1 MLEDLLF
8 NNEYYLERIEE
19 HFDYLRETWNRMRG
33 KRAIKEYQGL
43 KFLRGFEARV
53 ASDVDAVDPVNPSDP
68 NIVLHNLQALADLF
82 RIILYK
88 RGLNKHVD
96 CPPIKDKLLEELL
109 NDNVA
114 LAKWQR
120 AEISREVLLT
130 DLFDLLNAVDSRLT
144 VGDFFTATNVQFNR
158 NEDSLSFK
166 LTLSNGSTTEIV
178 LKLDKRTSRSA
189 YVYREDSGLSFSEL
203 FNDLISGIR
212 RDELSEQLRNLPLSF
227 FVNYGNYSYSETRKL
242 LSYHRGY
249 SVGEQL
255 KKQRDSSEQ
264 LYLFEDEAPISLKIY
279 QTFKHLRALAEFV
292 APLSEELEIENRRTH
307 LTDLT
312 WELSNMLPAFEGYLK
327 GVAVRELKAILD
339 NQDLDD
345 NEAVKK
351 VEEQLKRGVTLELL
365 MKNRQSKQE
374 SDLKFLSIISI
385 FIGIGIFTTL
395 ALVFK
400 RLYDSGGK
408 SINFFKPLSQNL
420 YETIEQITS
429 ELEDD
434 PEPSN
439 SSILL

>member
-1 MLEDLLF
+1 M
-8 NNEYYLERIEE
+8 
-19 HFDYLRETWNRMRG
+19 
-33 KRAIKEYQGL
+33 
-43 KFLRGFEARV
+43 
-53 ASDVDAVDPVNPSDP
+53 
-68 NIVLHNLQALADLF
+68 
-82 RIILYK
+82 
-88 RGLNKHVD
+88 
-96 CPPIKDKLLEELL
+96 
-109 NDNVA
+109 
-114 LAKWQR
+114 
-120 AEISREVLLT
+120 
-130 DLFDLLNAVDSRLT
+130 
-144 VGDFFTATNVQFNR
+144 
-158 NEDSLSFK
+158 
-166 LTLSNGSTTEIV
+166 
-178 LKLDKRTSRSA
+178 
-189 YVYREDSGLSFSEL
+189 
-203 FNDLISGIR
+203 
-212 RDELSEQLRNLPLSF
+212 
-227 FVNYGNYSYSETRKL
+227 
-242 LSYHRGY
+242 
-249 SVGEQL
+249 
-255 KKQRDSSEQ
+255 
-264 LYLFEDEAPISLKIY
+264 FEDEAPISLKIY

>member
-255 KKQRDSSEQ
+255 KNNVILVSSS
-264 LYLFEDEAPISLKIY
+264 IC
-279 QTFKHLRALAEFV
+279 LR
-292 APLSEELEIENRRTH
+292 T
-307 LTDLT
+307 
-312 WELSNMLPAFEGYLK
+312 
-327 GVAVRELKAILD
+327 
-339 NQDLDD
+339 
-345 NEAVKK
+345 
-351 VEEQLKRGVTLELL
+351 
-365 MKNRQSKQE
+365 
-374 SDLKFLSIISI
+374 
-385 FIGIGIFTTL
+385 
-395 ALVFK
+395 
-400 RLYDSGGK
+400 
-408 SINFFKPLSQNL
+408 KPLF
-420 YETIEQITS
+420 
-429 ELEDD
+429 
-434 PEPSN
+434 P
-439 SSILL
+439 